1 MSTGAAESMR
11 TKEKVQGTL
20 YSDADL
26 KKLILP
32 LIMEQLL
39 AILVG
44 MLDTV
49 MISGV
54 GEAAVSGVS
63 LVDNINILVINIFS
77 ALATGGA
84 VVAGHALGQKN
95 SEQAGKSAWQ
105 MVLFLLYTSFL
116 TTVILLCAHKAIL
129 GAVFGQVEEAVMSSA
144 ATYLIITGLSIC
156 PLALYNGCAALFRAM
171 GNSKVTMYI
180 SLLMNLINLVGNTIL
195 IFGFHMGVA
204 GAAIATL
211 TARTVAALLIFR
223 LMLDE
228 KRIIS
233 FSHRLTW
240 RMDFSLVKR
249 ILFIGIPNGLENSLF
264 QLGKILL
271 LSLVSTFGT
280 SAIAAN
286 AVCGTITNFN
296 ILPGMAIGMAILSVS
311 SVCIGAG
318 EIGQTRFYVKKLMRL
333 TWLCISAVSLIMMV
347 GAPFFLKIYQ
357 LTPETEELAIQVI
370 RFHAVMCMVS
380 WVPSFSLPNA
390 LRAAGDVVWTMI
402 IAIISMW
409 MFRIVTAYIFS
420 YAFHMG
426 LIGIWIA
433 MTIDWTFRAICY
445 TVRYRGHKWETIMQ
459 RRERNAG

>member
-1 MSTGAAESMR
+1 MG
-11 TKEKVQGTL
+11 TKEKTQGTL
-20 YSDADL
+20 YSNTEL
-26 KKLILP
+26 TKLILP
-32 LIMEQLL
+32 LIMEQFL

-63 LVDNINILVINIFS
+63 LVDNINILVINIFA

-95 SEQAGKSAWQ
+95 RDQAGRSAWQ
-105 MVLFLLYTSFL
+105 MVLFLLYTSAITTIVL
-116 TTVILLCAHKAIL
+116 VGGHTVILR
-129 GAVFGQVEEAVMSSA
+129 AVFGQVEEAVMDSA

-171 GNSKVTMYI
+171 GDSRTTMYI
-180 SLLMNLINLVGNTIL
+180 SLLMNLINLVGNAIL
-195 IFGFHMGVA
+195 IFLCHMGVA

-211 TARTVAALLIFR
+211 VARTVAAILIFR
-223 LMLDE
+223 LMLEE
-228 KRIIS
+228 KREVN
-233 FSHRLTW
+233 FKGRLTL
-240 RMDFSLVKR
+240 RMDLSLVKK
-249 ILFIGIPNGLENSLF
+249 ILYIGVPNGLENSLF

-296 ILPGMAIGMAILSVS
+296 ILPGMAIGMALLSVS

-318 EIGQTRFYVKKLMRL
+318 EIGQVRYYTRKMMRL
-333 TWLCISAVSLIMMV
+333 TWIAMSSVSLIMIV
-347 GAPFFLKIYQ
+347 GAPLFLKIYH
-357 LTPETEELAIQVI
+357 LTPETTTLALQVI
-370 RFHAVMCMVS
+370 RFHAVMCMIS
-380 WVPSFSLPNA
+380 WVPSFSLPNT
-390 LRAAGDVVWTMI
+390 LRAAGDVVWAMV
-402 IAIISMW
+402 IAIVSMW
-409 MFRIVTAYIFS
+409 TFRIITAYIFS
-420 YAFHMG
+420 YVFHLG

-433 MTIDWTFRAICY
+433 MTIDWTFRAVCY
-445 TVRYRGHKWETIMQ
+445 TLRYRGSKWETIM
-459 RRERNAG
+459 RKREAAGK

>member
-1 MSTGAAESMR
+1 ME
-11 TKEKVQGTL
+11 TKEKIQGTL
-20 YSDADL
+20 YSNTEL
-26 KKLILP
+26 TRLILP
-32 LIMEQLL
+32 LIMEQFL

-95 SEQAGKSAWQ
+95 RDQAGQSAWQ
-105 MVLFLLYTSFL
+105 MVLFLLYTSAVTTIVL
-116 TTVILLCAHKAIL
+116 VGGHTVILR
-129 GAVFGQVEEAVMSSA
+129 AVFGQVEGAVMDSA
-144 ATYLIITGLSIC
+144 ATYLIFTGLSIC

-171 GNSKVTMYI
+171 GDSRTTMYI
-180 SLLMNLINLVGNTIL
+180 SLLMNLINLVGNAIL
-195 IFGFHMGVA
+195 IFLCNMGVA

-211 TARTVAALLIFR
+211 VARTVAAALIFK

-228 KRIIS
+228 KREVN
-233 FSHRLTW
+233 FKGRLTL
-240 RMDFSLVKR
+240 RVDFSLVKR
-249 ILFIGIPNGLENSLF
+249 ILYIGVPNGLENSLF

-296 ILPGMAIGMAILSVS
+296 ILPGMAIGMALLSVS

-318 EIGQTRFYVKKLMRL
+318 EIGQVRYYTRKMMRL
-333 TWLCISAVSLIMMV
+333 TWLAMSCVSLIMMA
-347 GAPFFLKIYQ
+347 GAPLFLKIYH
-357 LTPETEELAIQVI
+357 LTPETTTLALQVI
-370 RFHAVMCMVS
+370 RFHAVMCMIS
-380 WVPSFSLPNA
+380 WVPSFSLPNT
-390 LRAAGDVVWTMI
+390 LRAAGDVVWTML
-402 IAIISMW
+402 IAIVSMW
-409 MFRIVTAYIFS
+409 TFRIITAYIFS
-420 YAFHMG
+420 YAFHLG

-433 MTIDWTFRAICY
+433 MTIDWTFRAVCY
-445 TVRYRGHKWETIMQ
+445 TLRYRGGKWETIMLK
-459 RRERNAG
+459 RELQGK

>member
-1 MSTGAAESMR
+1 ME
-11 TKEKVQGTL
+11 TKEKIQGTL
-20 YSDADL
+20 YSNTEL
-26 KKLILP
+26 TRLILP
-32 LIMEQLL
+32 LIMEQFL

-95 SEQAGKSAWQ
+95 RDQAGQSAWQ
-105 MVLFLLYTSFL
+105 MVLFLLYTSAVTTIVL
-116 TTVILLCAHKAIL
+116 VGGHTVILR
-129 GAVFGQVEEAVMSSA
+129 AVFGQVEGAVMDSA
-144 ATYLIITGLSIC
+144 ATYLIFTGLSIC

-171 GNSKVTMYI
+171 GDSRTTMYI
-180 SLLMNLINLVGNTIL
+180 SLLMNLINLVGNAIL
-195 IFGFHMGVA
+195 IFLCNMGVA

-211 TARTVAALLIFR
+211 VARTVAAALIFK

-228 KRIIS
+228 KREVN
-233 FSHRLTW
+233 FKGRLTL
-240 RMDFSLVKR
+240 RVDFSLVKR
-249 ILFIGIPNGLENSLF
+249 ILYIGVPNGLENSLF

-296 ILPGMAIGMAILSVS
+296 ILPGMAIGMALLSVS

-318 EIGQTRFYVKKLMRL
+318 EIGQVRYYTRKMMRL
-333 TWLCISAVSLIMMV
+333 TWLAMSCVSLIMMA
-347 GAPFFLKIYQ
+347 GAPLFLKIYH
-357 LTPETEELAIQVI
+357 LTPETTTLALQVI
-370 RFHAVMCMVS
+370 RFHAVMCMIS
-380 WVPSFSLPNA
+380 WVPSFSLPNT
-390 LRAAGDVVWTMI
+390 LRAAGDVVWTML

-409 MFRIVTAYIFS
+409 TFRIITAYIFS
-420 YAFHMG
+420 YAFHLG

-433 MTIDWTFRAICY
+433 MTIDWTFRAVCY
-445 TVRYRGHKWETIMQ
+445 TLRYRGGKWETIMLK
-459 RRERNAG
+459 RELQGK

>member
-1 MSTGAAESMR
+1 ME
-11 TKEKVQGTL
+11 TKEKIQGTL
-20 YSDADL
+20 YSNTEL
-26 KKLILP
+26 TRLILP
-32 LIMEQLL
+32 LIMEQFL

-95 SEQAGKSAWQ
+95 RDQAGQSAWQ
-105 MVLFLLYTSFL
+105 MVLFLLYTSAVTTIVL
-116 TTVILLCAHKAIL
+116 VGGHTVILR
-129 GAVFGQVEEAVMSSA
+129 AVFGQVEGAVMESA
-144 ATYLIITGLSIC
+144 ATYLIFTGLSIC

-171 GNSKVTMYI
+171 GDSRTTMYI
-180 SLLMNLINLVGNTIL
+180 SLLMNLINLVGNAIL
-195 IFGFHMGVA
+195 IFLCNMGVA

-211 TARTVAALLIFR
+211 VARTVAAALIFK

-228 KRIIS
+228 KREVN
-233 FSHRLTW
+233 FKGRLTL
-240 RMDFSLVKR
+240 RVDFSLVKR
-249 ILFIGIPNGLENSLF
+249 ILYIGVPNGLENSLF

-296 ILPGMAIGMAILSVS
+296 ILPGMAIGMALLSVS

-318 EIGQTRFYVKKLMRL
+318 EIGQVRYYTRKMMRL
-333 TWLCISAVSLIMMV
+333 TWLAMSCVSLIMMA
-347 GAPFFLKIYQ
+347 GAPLFLKIYH
-357 LTPETEELAIQVI
+357 LTPETTTLALQVI
-370 RFHAVMCMVS
+370 RFHAVMCMIS
-380 WVPSFSLPNA
+380 WVPSFSLPNT
-390 LRAAGDVVWTMI
+390 LRAAGDVVWTML

-409 MFRIVTAYIFS
+409 TFRIITAYIFS
-420 YAFHMG
+420 YAFHLG

-433 MTIDWTFRAICY
+433 MTIDWTFRAVCY
-445 TVRYRGHKWETIMQ
+445 TLRYRGGKWETIMLK
-459 RRERNAG
+459 RELQGK

>member
-1 MSTGAAESMR
+1 MG

-20 YSDADL
+20 YSNAEL
-26 KKLILP
+26 TRLILP
-32 LIMEQLL
+32 LIMEQFL

-95 SEQAGKSAWQ
+95 RDQAGQSAWQ
-105 MVLFLLYTSFL
+105 MVLFLLYTSAVTTIVL
-116 TTVILLCAHKAIL
+116 VGGHTVILR
-129 GAVFGQVEEAVMSSA
+129 AVFGQVEGAVMDSA
-144 ATYLIITGLSIC
+144 ATYLIFTGLSIC

-171 GNSKVTMYI
+171 GDSRTTMYI
-180 SLLMNLINLVGNTIL
+180 SLLMNLINLVGNAIL
-195 IFGFHMGVA
+195 IFLCNMGVA

-211 TARTVAALLIFR
+211 VARTVAAALIFK

-228 KRIIS
+228 KREVN
-233 FSHRLTW
+233 FKGRLTL
-240 RMDFSLVKR
+240 RVDFSLVKR
-249 ILFIGIPNGLENSLF
+249 ILYIGVPNGLENSLF

-296 ILPGMAIGMAILSVS
+296 ILPGMAIGMALLSVS

-318 EIGQTRFYVKKLMRL
+318 EIGQVRYYTRKMMRL
-333 TWLCISAVSLIMMV
+333 TWLAMSSVSLIMMA
-347 GAPFFLKIYQ
+347 GAPLFLKIYH
-357 LTPETEELAIQVI
+357 LTPETTTLALQVI
-370 RFHAVMCMVS
+370 RFHAVMCMIS
-380 WVPSFSLPNA
+380 WVPSFSLPNT
-390 LRAAGDVVWTMI
+390 LRAAGDVVWTML

-409 MFRIVTAYIFS
+409 TFRIITAYIFS
-420 YAFHMG
+420 YAFHLG

-433 MTIDWTFRAICY
+433 MTIDWTFRAVCY
-445 TVRYRGHKWETIMQ
+445 TLRYRGGKWETIMLK
-459 RRERNAG
+459 RELQGK

>member
-1 MSTGAAESMR
+1 MG

-20 YSDADL
+20 YSNAEL
-26 KKLILP
+26 TRLILP
-32 LIMEQLL
+32 LIMEQFL

-95 SEQAGKSAWQ
+95 RDQAGQSAWQ
-105 MVLFLLYTSFL
+105 MVLFLLYTSAVTTIVL
-116 TTVILLCAHKAIL
+116 VGGHTVILR
-129 GAVFGQVEEAVMSSA
+129 AVFGQVEGAVMESA
-144 ATYLIITGLSIC
+144 ATYLIFTGLSIC

-171 GNSKVTMYI
+171 GDSRTTMYI
-180 SLLMNLINLVGNTIL
+180 SLLMNLINLVGNAIL
-195 IFGFHMGVA
+195 IFLCNMGVA

-211 TARTVAALLIFR
+211 VARTVAAALIFK

-228 KRIIS
+228 KREVN
-233 FSHRLTW
+233 FKGRLTL
-240 RMDFSLVKR
+240 RVDFSLVKR
-249 ILFIGIPNGLENSLF
+249 ILYIGVPNGLENSLF

-296 ILPGMAIGMAILSVS
+296 ILPGMAIGMALLSVS

-318 EIGQTRFYVKKLMRL
+318 EIGQVRYYTRKMMRL
-333 TWLCISAVSLIMMV
+333 TWLAMSSVSLIMMV
-347 GAPFFLKIYQ
+347 GAPLFLKIYH
-357 LTPETEELAIQVI
+357 LTPETTTLALQVI
-370 RFHAVMCMVS
+370 RFHAVMCMIS
-380 WVPSFSLPNA
+380 WVPSFSLPNT
-390 LRAAGDVVWTMI
+390 LRAAGDVVWTML

-409 MFRIVTAYIFS
+409 TFRIITAYIFS
-420 YAFHMG
+420 YAFHLG

-433 MTIDWTFRAICY
+433 MTIDWTFRAVCY
-445 TVRYRGHKWETIMQ
+445 TLRYRGGKWETIMLK
-459 RRERNAG
+459 RELQGK

>member
-1 MSTGAAESMR
+1 MG

-20 YSDADL
+20 YSNAEL
-26 KKLILP
+26 TRLILP
-32 LIMEQLL
+32 LIMEQFL

-95 SEQAGKSAWQ
+95 RDQAGQSAWQ
-105 MVLFLLYTSFL
+105 MVLFLLYTSAVTTIVL
-116 TTVILLCAHKAIL
+116 VGGHTVILR
-129 GAVFGQVEEAVMSSA
+129 AVFGQVEGAVMESA
-144 ATYLIITGLSIC
+144 ATYLIFTGLSIC

-171 GNSKVTMYI
+171 GDSRTTMYI
-180 SLLMNLINLVGNTIL
+180 SLLMNLINLVGNAIL
-195 IFGFHMGVA
+195 IFLCDMGVA

-211 TARTVAALLIFR
+211 VARTVAAVLIFK

-228 KRIIS
+228 KRNVN
-233 FSHRLTW
+233 FKGRLTL
-240 RMDFSLVKR
+240 RMDFSLVKK
-249 ILFIGIPNGLENSLF
+249 ILYIGVPNGLENSLF

-296 ILPGMAIGMAILSVS
+296 ILPGMAIGMALLSVS

-318 EIGQTRFYVKKLMRL
+318 EIGQVRYYTRKMMRL
-333 TWLCISAVSLIMMV
+333 TWITMSCVSLIMMV
-347 GAPFFLKIYQ
+347 GAPLFLKIYH
-357 LTPETEELAIQVI
+357 LTPETTTLALQVI
-370 RFHAVMCMVS
+370 RFHAVMCMIS
-380 WVPSFSLPNA
+380 WVPSFSLPNT
-390 LRAAGDVVWTMI
+390 LRAAGDVVWTML
-402 IAIISMW
+402 IAIVSMW
-409 MFRIVTAYIFS
+409 TFRIITAYIFS
-420 YAFHMG
+420 YAFHLG

-433 MTIDWTFRAICY
+433 MTIDWTFRAVCY
-445 TVRYRGHKWETIMQ
+445 TLRYRGGKWETIMLK
-459 RRERNAG
+459 RELQGK

>member
-1 MSTGAAESMR
+1 MKAMG
-11 TKEKVQGTL
+11 TKEKTQGTL
-20 YSDADL
+20 YSNAEL
-26 KKLILP
+26 TRLILP
-32 LIMEQLL
+32 LIMEQFL

-63 LVDNINILVINIFS
+63 LVDNINILVINIFA

-95 SEQAGKSAWQ
+95 RDQAGRSAWQ
-105 MVLFLLYTSFL
+105 MVLFLLYTSAVTTIVL
-116 TTVILLCAHKAIL
+116 VGGHTVILR
-129 GAVFGQVEEAVMSSA
+129 AVFGQVEEAVMDSA

-171 GNSKVTMYI
+171 GDSRTTMYI
-180 SLLMNLINLVGNTIL
+180 SLLMNLINLVGNAIL
-195 IFGFHMGVA
+195 IFLCNMGVA

-211 TARTVAALLIFR
+211 VARTVAAVLIFK

-228 KRIIS
+228 KREVN
-233 FSHRLTW
+233 FKGRLTL
-240 RMDFSLVKR
+240 RMNFSLVKK
-249 ILFIGIPNGLENSLF
+249 ILYIGVPNGLENSLF

-296 ILPGMAIGMAILSVS
+296 ILPGMAIGMALLSVS

-318 EIGQTRFYVKKLMRL
+318 EIGQVRYYTRKMMRL
-333 TWLCISAVSLIMMV
+333 TWITMSCVSIIMMV
-347 GAPFFLKIYQ
+347 GAPLFLKIYH
-357 LTPETEELAIQVI
+357 LTPETTTLALQVI
-370 RFHAVMCMVS
+370 RFHAVMCMIS
-380 WVPSFSLPNA
+380 WVPSFSLPNT
-390 LRAAGDVVWTMI
+390 LRAAGDVVWTML
-402 IAIISMW
+402 IAIVSMW
-409 MFRIVTAYIFS
+409 TFRIITAYIFS
-420 YAFHMG
+420 YAFHLG

-445 TVRYRGHKWETIMQ
+445 TLRYRGSKWETIM
-459 RRERNAG
+459 RKREAAGK

>member
-1 MSTGAAESMR
+1 MR
-11 TKEKVQGTL
+11 AMATKEKVQGTL
-20 YSDADL
+20 YSNAEL

-63 LVDNINILVINIFS
+63 LVDNINILVINIFA

-84 VVAGHALGQKN
+84 VVAGHAIGRKEP
-95 SEQAGKSAWQ
+95 EQAGKAAWQ
-105 MVLFLLYTSFL
+105 MVLFLLYTSL
-116 TTVILLCAHKAIL
+116 ITTVILLGAHKSIL
-129 GAVFGQVEEAVMSSA
+129 RGVFGQVEADVMSSA
-144 ATYLIITGLSIC
+144 TTYLIITGLSIC

-171 GNSKVTMYI
+171 GDSRTTMYI
-180 SLLMNLINLVGNTIL
+180 SLLMNLINLVGNSLL
-195 IFGFHMGVA
+195 IFVCKMGVA

-211 TARTVAALLIFR
+211 IARAVAAVLIFY
-223 LMLDE
+223 LMMDDRRTIHF
-228 KRIIS
+228 KN
-233 FSHRLTW
+233 RLTV
-240 RMDFSLVKR
+240 RMDFPLVKK

-318 EIGQTRFYVKKLMRL
+318 EIGQARYYTKKMM
-333 TWLCISAVSLIMMV
+333 WLSWICMSAVSLIMMV
-347 GAPFFLKIYQ
+347 GSPLFLKIYQ
-357 LTPETEELAIQVI
+357 LTPETEELAVLVI
-370 RFHAVMCMVS
+370 RFHAIMCMIS
-380 WVPSFSLPNA
+380 WVPSFSIPNT
-390 LRAAGDVVWTMI
+390 LRAAGDVVWTMAI
-402 IAIISMW
+402 SIISMW
-409 MFRIVTAYIFS
+409 TFRIITAYVFS
-420 YAFHMG
+420 YVFHMG
-426 LIGIWIA
+426 LIGVWIA
-433 MTIDWTFRAICY
+433 MTIDWTFRGICY
-445 TVRYRGHKWETIMQ
+445 TIRYRGHKWERAMFKS
-459 RRERNAG
+459 EKAM

>member
-1 MSTGAAESMR
+1 MG

-20 YSDADL
+20 YSNAEL
-26 KKLILP
+26 TRLILP
-32 LIMEQLL
+32 LIMEQFL

-95 SEQAGKSAWQ
+95 RDQAGQSAWQ
-105 MVLFLLYTSFL
+105 MVLFLLYTSAVTTIVL
-116 TTVILLCAHKAIL
+116 VGGHTVILR
-129 GAVFGQVEEAVMSSA
+129 AVFGQVEGAVMESA
-144 ATYLIITGLSIC
+144 ATYLIFTGLSIC

-171 GNSKVTMYI
+171 GDSRTTMYI
-180 SLLMNLINLVGNTIL
+180 SLLMNLINLVGNAIL
-195 IFGFHMGVA
+195 IFLCNMGVA

-211 TARTVAALLIFR
+211 VARTVAAALIFK

-228 KRIIS
+228 KREVN
-233 FSHRLTW
+233 FKGRLTL
-240 RMDFSLVKR
+240 RVDFSLVKR
-249 ILFIGIPNGLENSLF
+249 ILYIGVPNGLENSLF

-296 ILPGMAIGMAILSVS
+296 ILPGMAIGMALLSVS

-318 EIGQTRFYVKKLMRL
+318 EIGQVRYYTRKMMRL
-333 TWLCISAVSLIMMV
+333 TWLAMSCVSLIMMA
-347 GAPFFLKIYQ
+347 GAPLFLKIYH
-357 LTPETEELAIQVI
+357 LTPETTTLALQVI
-370 RFHAVMCMVS
+370 RFHAVMCMIS
-380 WVPSFSLPNA
+380 WVPSFSLPNT
-390 LRAAGDVVWTMI
+390 LRAAGDVVWTML
-402 IAIISMW
+402 IAIVSMW
-409 MFRIVTAYIFS
+409 TFRIITAYIFS
-420 YAFHMG
+420 YAFHLG

-433 MTIDWTFRAICY
+433 MTIDWTFRAVCY
-445 TVRYRGHKWETIMQ
+445 MLRYRGGKWETIMLK
-459 RRERNAG
+459 RELQGK

>member
-1 MSTGAAESMR
+1 MG
-11 TKEKVQGTL
+11 TKEKTQGTL
-20 YSDADL
+20 YSNAEL
-26 KKLILP
+26 TKLILP
-32 LIMEQLL
+32 LIMEQFL

-63 LVDNINILVINIFS
+63 LVDNINILVINIFA

-95 SEQAGKSAWQ
+95 RDQAGRSAWQ
-105 MVLFLLYTSFL
+105 MVLFLLYTSAITTIVL
-116 TTVILLCAHKAIL
+116 VGGHTVILR
-129 GAVFGQVEEAVMSSA
+129 AVFGQVEEAVMDSA

-171 GNSKVTMYI
+171 GDSRTTMYI
-180 SLLMNLINLVGNTIL
+180 SLLMNLINLVGNAIL
-195 IFGFHMGVA
+195 IFLCHMGVA

-211 TARTVAALLIFR
+211 VARTVAAVLIFK

-228 KRIIS
+228 KREVN
-233 FSHRLTW
+233 FKGRLTL
-240 RMDFSLVKR
+240 RMDFSLVKK
-249 ILFIGIPNGLENSLF
+249 ILYIGVPNGLENSLF

-296 ILPGMAIGMAILSVS
+296 ILPGMAIGMALLSVS

-318 EIGQTRFYVKKLMRL
+318 EIGQVRYYTRKMMRL
-333 TWLCISAVSLIMMV
+333 TWIAMSSVSLIMIV
-347 GAPFFLKIYQ
+347 GAPLFLKIYH
-357 LTPETEELAIQVI
+357 LTPETTTLALQVI
-370 RFHAVMCMVS
+370 RFHAVMCMIS
-380 WVPSFSLPNA
+380 WVPSFSLPNT
-390 LRAAGDVVWTMI
+390 LRAAGDVVWTMV
-402 IAIISMW
+402 IAIVSMW
-409 MFRIVTAYIFS
+409 TFRIITAYIFS
-420 YAFHMG
+420 YVFHLG

-433 MTIDWTFRAICY
+433 MTIDWTFRAVCY
-445 TVRYRGHKWETIMQ
+445 TLRYRGSKWETIM
-459 RRERNAG
+459 RKREAAGK